1 MVYNIPIFKIN
12 DKELNM
18 KNLVIKTQYMENYGD
33 RLDPYMKFKGGN
45 TFVLPNCGDLN
56 ENEVATIVARVR
68 PFICTTFEESNGGCE
83 EYVID
88 FKVMDRSEKVVEDW
102 ESVTEFNLL
111 NEDGS
116 INFMKVT
123 DYREYGL
130 MKKEILERTETW
142 TGDMSTVSKR
152 KDYYEEY
159 LMEDGDIVDRKG
171 LSEWLEANAPVES
184 EITREIVF

>member
-1 MVYNIPIFKIN
+1 
-12 DKELNM
+12 M

-88 FKVMDRSEKVVEDW
+88 FKVLDRSEKVVEDW

-123 DYREYGL
+123 DNREDGW

-142 TGDMSTVSKR
+142 TGDMSTESKR

-171 LSEWLEANAPVES
+171 LGKWLEVNAPVES
-184 EITREIVF
+184 EITREITF